1 MPESIAV
8 LPRHIAARLKAH
20 PASRS
25 LRRRQKVFTDTTDF
39 TAIDYGDVIHVDN
52 RFFLVTGYTK
62 EGRFGVD
69 EQPKQWVPRCL
80 DLESETRH
88 ILKLVFYETFT
99 VTVGPFTIPC
109 FRNPDK
115 ETAILELVRGHPH
128 FMQGHAAP
136 DAAGNPVR
144 ILDVITGRRLDKH
157 LHRFGGSHREYFEEH
172 VPALLA
178 EFLECARAIALIH
191 AHGMRHGDI
200 RRDHL
205 FVEYDTGLFRWID
218 FDYDFYLP
226 ERPFALDIFELG
238 NLLLYIA
245 GRGHYRPGTVL
256 ADPALG
262 ERALAAITVEDTSL
276 LARHRIVNLRKLFPY
291 IPRELND
298 IFMHFSRGTNVFYD
312 SAEEFCADL
321 ERVVTSFR
329 PKSPEA
335 QRHKVIADRPFE

>member
-1 MPESIAV
+1 MPENTAV
-8 LPRHIAARLKAH
+8 LPRHIAALLKAH

-52 RFFLVTGYTK
+52 RYFLVTGYTR

-80 DLESETRH
+80 DLESGSQH

-99 VTVGPFTIPC
+99 VTVGQFTIPC
-109 FRNPDK
+109 FRNPEK
-115 ETAILELVRGHPH
+115 EAAILELIKGHPH

-136 DAAGNPVR
+136 DAVGNPVR
-144 ILDVITGRRLDKH
+144 ILDVIFGRRLDKF
-157 LHRFGGSHREYFEEH
+157 LHRFEGNHREYFKEQL
-172 VPALLA
+172 PALLA
-178 EFLECARAIALIH
+178 QFLECTRAIALIH
-191 AHGMRHGDI
+191 ARGMRHGDI

-238 NLLLYIA
+238 NLLMYIV
-245 GRGHYRPGTVL
+245 GRGHYMPRDVL
-256 ADPALG
+256 AHPAMGKRVLG
-262 ERALAAITVEDTSL
+262 AITAEDTYSTL
-276 LARHRIVNLRKLFPY
+276 LNR
-291 IPRELND
+291 
-298 IFMHFSRGTNVFYD
+298 
-312 SAEEFCADL
+312 
-321 ERVVTSFR
+321 
-329 PKSPEA
+329 
-335 QRHKVIADRPFE
+335 